1 MKIRH
6 ESKALN
12 KLAKE
17 LRQKFYLTKDS
28 ALITEIKDCLMRK
41 DWARWAIR
49 IDWGAKESAMPQR
62 KRKRLC
68 SYRNTMVNFI
78 MRNAK

>member
-28 ALITEIKDCLMRK
+28 ALITEIKDCLI
-41 DWARWAIR
+41 WARGMRLMIR